1 MYIKKQDYFDKIK
14 EDFEKALYLGVSQ
27 DSIESTLGIFVQRY
41 KDYENPHNNKS
52 YLLKNSLKLCNRKTL
67 QLLSNSLGAKVSR
80 ERIDNIRYLQEA
92 KKD

>member
-27 DSIESTLGIFVQRY
+27 NSIESILGVFVQRY
-41 KDYENPHNNKS
+41 YDRENPNNNKS
-52 YLLKNSLKLCNRKTL
+52 FLLENSLKLCNRKTL
-67 QLLSNSLGAKVSR
+67 MLLSTSLDAKVSR